1 MSLRKAP
8 ILFCLIFL
16 PVLLRAGQTADSTSP
31 LKYGFGS
38 ELKITAISGLIDTVR
53 STGIGSR
60 NGASDGVS
68 AGIEDIKNRA
78 FEIPFDSI
86 RGQLNR
92 NPVRYTF
99 WLKFGIRNTGGSVL
113 DLSVNCGNLNYT
125 DLFFLSPGDR
135 IQHVRAGDLRR
146 APAGSSYA
154 QRRGDCLPLRLAP
167 GQSGE
172 VFLELKQRTDEFNF
186 DGIAIYDT
194 PTLNAGLIKD
204 QETGN
209 NHLIFQL
216 LFQGFLLCQ
225 LLYVFLQ
232 WLIIRRKE
240 YLYYFFYLAVTGLYF
255 LSKQESFFG
264 IDLLF
269 SRWPLLK
276 VYLGKTLLIVP
287 YFLYFRFVRCFLDMR
302 VNYPALNKWVIRME
316 NFLLAY
322 MVFDLG
328 LIVISFNRRLQTEI
342 YFFIL
347 FTVFIVAAGFMVY
360 LFRRRQTL
368 IYYIISGSLF
378 VATGHILGILF
389 SYLQFVRHLDLGVTD
404 ILIWSQV
411 GIVLEILC
419 FTAGLSYKSEAA
431 EKEKIKSQEK
441 LIEQL
446 KANELLQSRMQ
457 HIRNKI
463 AQDLHDDIG
472 STLSSIS
479 ILSGLAL
486 EERNSGQALETMS
499 EIKDSSIMLME
510 RMDDIVWSINPRN
523 DSLENLLVRVKHF
536 ATTLFEAREINYTI
550 RIQENIHEVKL
561 PSDYRQ
567 HIYLVLKEAINNLV
581 KYAKA
586 TRADILIG
594 FDRKV
599 LELSVKDDGCGFDTS
614 GQSTGNGIPGMRRR
628 AELMNAELDIR
639 SVPGGGT
646 EMNLTVI
653 IENSYEYP
661 IAGSPDSRQF

>member
-1 MSLRKAP
+1 MP
-8 ILFCLIFL
+8 IFFALIFS
-16 PVLLRAGQTADSTSP
+16 PFLLQAGQAPDSTAP
-31 LKYGFGS
+31 LMKYGFGR
-38 ELKITAISGLIDTVR
+38 ELSVDGIVTCLIDTVR
-53 STGIGSR
+53 SHGIGDR
-60 NGASDGVS
+60 NGEADDVS
-68 AGIEDIKNRA
+68 AGIGEIQNRA
-78 FEIPFDSI
+78 FNVPFDSMV
-86 RGQLNR
+86 RQLYR
-92 NPVRYTF
+92 NPAPYTF
-99 WLKFGIRNTGGSVL
+99 WLKFALQNNSDSVL
-113 DLSVNCGNLNYT
+113 DLSIYCGNLNYT
-125 DLFFLSPGDR
+125 GLYFLSPGR
-135 IQHVRAGDLRR
+135 PMQRVRAGDLRR
-146 APAGSSYA
+146 APVGSSYA
-154 QRRGDCLPLRLAP
+154 QRRSACLPLRIGAR
-167 GQSGE
+167 QSGE
-172 VFLELKQRTDEFNF
+172 VFLELKQRTDEFDF
-186 DGIAIYDT
+186 DGVAIYDI
-194 PTLNAGLIKD
+194 PTLNAGLIKEH
-204 QETGN
+204 ETGN
-209 NHLIFQL
+209 SHLIFQL

-225 LLYVFLQ
+225 LLYVFFQ
-232 WLIIRRKE
+232 WLIIRRRE

-255 LSKQESFFG
+255 LSKQESLFG

-276 VYLGKTLLIVP
+276 VYLGKTLLIIP
-287 YFLYFRFVRCFLDMR
+287 YFLYFRFVRSFLDMR
-302 VNYPALNKWVIRME
+302 VNYPVLNKWVARVE
-316 NFLLAY
+316 DFLLGY
-322 MVFDLG
+322 MVFDLA
-328 LIVISFNRRLQTEI
+328 LIVISFNRNLQTEI

-347 FTVFIVAAGFMVY
+347 FMVFIVATCFMVY

-389 SYLQFVRHLDLGVTD
+389 SYLQFVRHVELGITD

-411 GIVLEILC
+411 GIVLEIFC
-419 FTAGLSYKSEAA
+419 FTSGLSYKSEAS
-431 EKEKIKSQEK
+431 EKEKIKSQQR

-523 DSLENLLVRVKHF
+523 DSLENLLVRIKHF
-536 ATTLFEAREINYTI
+536 ATTLFEAREIDYTI

-581 KYAKA
+581 KYARA
-586 TRADILIG
+586 TKADIGISFDRRVLVLSVRDNGLG
-594 FDRKV
+594 FDAN
-599 LELSVKDDGCGFDTS
+599 

-628 AELMNAELDIR
+628 AELMNAELDLR
-639 SVPGGGT
+639 SGPGEGT
-646 EMNLTVI
+646 EISLKVTI
-653 IENSYEYP
+653 L
-661 IAGSPDSRQF
+661 